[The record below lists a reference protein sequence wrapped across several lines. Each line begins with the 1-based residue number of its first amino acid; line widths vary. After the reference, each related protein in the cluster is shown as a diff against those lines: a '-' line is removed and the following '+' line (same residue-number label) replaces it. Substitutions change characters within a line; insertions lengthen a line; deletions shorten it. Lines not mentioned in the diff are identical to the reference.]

1 MIAPHMHKR
10 FLWDLLALHGTVSR
24 KLAIVKEF
32 TRGILWPRRRAPLAR
47 RHPHAHRE
55 DRLAHH
61 MLPADRQQVIAELV
75 RERGSVRGSELVELL
90 GVTDETIRRDLTR
103 LASLGVVRRAHGGA
117 IAAPP
122 GDETT
127 TAVRLRE
134 HEGEKVAIGERAAR
148 LVSPGTTIIL
158 DSGTTTL
165 CLARAL
171 RRVHPL
177 VVVTTAVTN
186 AIELVGN
193 PDTTVVMT
201 GGVIRPLTFGASG
214 ALAAATL
221 HELHVDQ
228 AFIAMH
234 SISVKGGLT
243 YPSFEEVDAK
253 RAMIEAASEVILLA
267 DHSKFGRE
275 ALVRVAPITAV
286 HRIVTT
292 PGIDPAEAAA
302 IRDLGIDLII
312 ADPAA
317 TLADGEPASPIPAL
331 AVVEG

>member
-1 MIAPHMHKR
+1 M
-10 FLWDLLALHGTVSR
+10 
-24 KLAIVKEF
+24 
-32 TRGILWPRRRAPLAR
+32 
-47 RHPHAHRE
+47 AHSMLPD
-55 DRLAHH
+55 DRL
-61 MLPADRQQVIAELV
+61 QVIAELV
-75 RERGSVRGSELVELL
+75 REHGSVRGSELAELL
-90 GVTDETIRRDLTR
+90 GVTDETIRRDLAR
-103 LASLGVVRRAHGGA
+103 LASRGVVRRAHGGA
-117 IAAPP
+117 IAAPA

-127 TAVRLRE
+127 TAVRLHE
-134 HEGEKVAIGERAAR
+134 HAAEKIAIGERAAM

-165 CLARAL
+165 CMARAL
-171 RRVHPL
+171 RRVRGL
-177 VVVTTAVTN
+177 VVVTSAVTN

-201 GGVIRPLTFGASG
+201 GGVIRPITFGASG

-234 SISVKGGLT
+234 SVSVKGGLT

-253 RAMIEAASEVILLA
+253 RAMIDAAAEVILLA

-286 HRIVTT
+286 QRIVTT
-292 PGIDPAEAAA
+292 PGIDPAEASA
-302 IRDLGIDLII
+302 IRELGIDLII
-312 ADPAA
+312 ALPAA
-317 TLADGEPASPIPAL
+317 AGSRGELAAPAPAL
-331 AVVEG
+331 AVGEG